1 MLGNTVSHRQA
12 LERFQGERKGSTTA
26 AILREGPKPV
36 S

>member
-1 MLGNTVSHRQA
+1 MLDNTVSHRQA
-12 LERFQGERKGSTTA
+12 LERLQGETKASTIA